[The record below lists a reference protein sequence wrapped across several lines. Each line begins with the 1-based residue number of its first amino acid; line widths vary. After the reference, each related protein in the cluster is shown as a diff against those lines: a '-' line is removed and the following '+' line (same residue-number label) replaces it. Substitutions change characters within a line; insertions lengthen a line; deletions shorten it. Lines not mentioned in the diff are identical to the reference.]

1 MWFLARGLE
10 DGRTRWLMLSGVS
23 VGLGFEAKMAAA
35 LLVVPAIVAA
45 WLWIAPRGR
54 WAAVRQLAAGG
65 VAMTVVGVAWP
76 MLMWLTPAGDRPWVS
91 GTSDNSIWSLI
102 LGYNGFG
109 RLLGQNGGPGG
120 GAGGPGGPGG
130 GGPGGLFGGDPGAL
144 RLLNQALG
152 GQGGW
157 LLGFAVVA
165 GVLLVALTRVR
176 RADART
182 GWLVAV
188 GGTFAVTAVAFS
200 KAQGIFHPYYVSLL
214 APFTAALFGA
224 GAGELAKGGRLARIG
239 GPLAI
244 AGGAVT
250 ELVVLHDNPGELG
263 WVRALILVVGGA
275 AAVVLATGL
284 PVRARAI
291 AVATALG
298 VLVLAP
304 GAWAFQTLG
313 HAANGT
319 FPAGGPASAGMGG
332 FGRRS
337 GPPAGF
343 MPGASGGGAG
353 NAPRGFAPGAGA
365 PPAGPPPGV
374 AGSTAPPFGS
384 AAGGGPFG
392 GDSQSLTAAVRY
404 VKAHGGGTIAV
415 SSQTGA
421 AGTIITSD
429 ADVAGI
435 GGFSGRESQV
445 SLSWLADAVEAGRIR
460 WVVTD
465 GSAGFMPRD
474 GRIGATDVMSA
485 ARKAGTRVSSV
496 SGLYDLRGKAAAL
509 RALA

>member
-1 MWFLARGLE
+1 M
-10 DGRTRWLMLSGVS
+10 
-23 VGLGFEAKMAAA
+23 
-35 LLVVPAIVAA
+35 
-45 WLWIAPRGR
+45 
-54 WAAVRQLAAGG
+54 
-65 VAMTVVGVAWP
+65 
-76 MLMWLTPAGDRPWVS
+76 
-91 GTSDNSIWSLI
+91 
-102 LGYNGFG
+102 
-109 RLLGQNGGPGG
+109 
-120 GAGGPGGPGG
+120 
-130 GGPGGLFGGDPGAL
+130 
-144 RLLNQALG
+144 
-152 GQGGW
+152 
-157 LLGFAVVA
+157 
-165 GVLLVALTRVR
+165 
-176 RADART
+176 
-182 GWLVAV
+182 
-188 GGTFAVTAVAFS
+188 
-200 KAQGIFHPYYVSLL
+200 
-214 APFTAALFGA
+214 
-224 GAGELAKGGRLARIG
+224 
-239 GPLAI
+239 
-244 AGGAVT
+244 
-250 ELVVLHDNPGELG
+250 
-263 WVRALILVVGGA
+263 
-275 AAVVLATGL
+275 
-284 PVRARAI
+284 
-291 AVATALG
+291 
-298 VLVLAP
+298 LVLAP

-353 NAPRGFAPGAGA
+353 NAPGGFAPGAGA

-384 AAGGGPFG
+384 AAGGGPRFGPGGPGGGPFG

-421 AGTIITSD
+421 AGTIITSG

-465 GSAGFMPRD
+465 GSGGFMPRD
-474 GRIGATDVMSA
+474 GRVGATDVMSA
-485 ARKAGTRVSSV
+485 VRKVGTRVSSV